1 MAAIRRMEPADEPAV
16 LPLVLDLWPDAAP
29 YTFGDDLQ
37 LIAETE
43 ERAVIGFAFVTVRPY
58 SNACAEAPCPHL
70 EGWYVSPGHRRQG
83 VGRALVSACEAWAR
97 EQGFS
102 ELGSDV
108 LLENAISLD
117 AHARL
122 GFTPVERVQY
132 FRKAL

>member
-1 MAAIRRMEPADEPAV
+1 MRIRQMNPDDETAV

-29 YTFGDDLQ
+29 YVFADDLQ
-37 LIAETE
+37 LVAETAE
-43 ERAVIGFAFVTVRPY
+43 GAAVGFAFVTVRPF
-58 SNACAEAPCPHL
+58 SNACVDTPCPHL
-70 EGWYVSPGHRRQG
+70 EGWYVAPGCRGQG
-83 VGRALVSACEAWAR
+83 VGRALVAACEAWAR

-108 LLENAISLD
+108 LLENTVSLA

-122 GFTPVERVQY
+122 GFSPVERVQY